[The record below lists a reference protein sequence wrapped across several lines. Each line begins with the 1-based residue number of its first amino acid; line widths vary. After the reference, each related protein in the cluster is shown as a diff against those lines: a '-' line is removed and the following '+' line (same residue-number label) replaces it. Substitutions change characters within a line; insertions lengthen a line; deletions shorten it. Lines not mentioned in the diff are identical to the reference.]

1 MWQVQ
6 FTKRADKDFE
16 KLTPEI
22 RKRIDKAI
30 EEKLLTN
37 PDKYLIGLVGE
48 LSDLYKFRVGDYRL
62 LCSKDKHNLLIHVI
76 KVAHLPKQTSVELQV
91 ALVST

>member
-62 LCSKDKHNLLIHVI
+62 LCSKDGHNLIIHVI
-76 KVAHLPKQTSVELQV
+76 KVAHRREVYH
-91 ALVST
+91 

>member
-6 FTKRADKDFE
+6 FTKRADKNFE

-30 EEKLLTN
+30 EAKLLTN
-37 PDKYLIGLVGE
+37 PDKYLVGLAGE

-62 LCSKDKHNLLIHVI
+62 LRSKDDQRLIIHVI
-76 KVAHLPKQTSVELQV
+76 KVAHRKEVYH
-91 ALVST
+91 

>member
-37 PDKYLIGLVGE
+37 PDKYLVGLVGE

-62 LCSKDKHNLLIHVI
+62 LCSKDGYNLLIHVI
-76 KVAHLPKQTSVELQV
+76 KVAHRREVYH
-91 ALVST
+91 

>member
-37 PDKYLIGLVGE
+37 PDKYFSWVDWRI
-48 LSDLYKFRVGDYRL
+48 
-62 LCSKDKHNLLIHVI
+62 I
-76 KVAHLPKQTSVELQV
+76 
-91 ALVST
+91 

>member
-37 PDKYLIGLVGE
+37 PDKYLVGLIGE
-48 LSDLYKFRVGDYRL
+48 LSDLYKFRVGDYRIL
-62 LCSKDKHNLLIHVI
+62 YQNTNLYSQ
-76 KVAHLPKQTSVELQV
+76 PTS
-91 ALVST
+91 SFW

>member
-1 MWQVQ
+1 MWQVK

-16 KLTPEI
+16 KLSPEI

-30 EEKLLTN
+30 EEKLKVN
-37 PDKYLIGLVGE
+37 PDLHLVGLLGE

-62 LCSKDKHNLLIHVI
+62 LCSKDGKN
-76 KVAHLPKQTSVELQV
+76 
-91 ALVST
+91 

>member
-6 FTKRADKDFE
+6 FTKRADKDFS

-37 PDKYLIGLVGE
+37 PDKYLVGLVGE

-62 LCSKDKHNLLIHVI
+62 LCSKDGQRLIIHVV
-76 KVAHLPKQTSVELQV
+76 KVAHRKEVYH
-91 ALVST
+91 